1 MYDEEIKRELKDQK
15 GTSEIVTEDDD
26 KFSVTNDGSNEG
38 KNMDGEVKENLVN
51 EVDENIGAETV
62 EGVSDKA
69 KDEFIEQ
76 DGEVVGQEELDKV
89 KGELSSLTESY
100 ARLQAEYANYRR
112 RNQEEKETIGL
123 FANEKIMTDMITV
136 LDNMERALDSFD
148 DKEDP
153 HFKGVDLVYKGLKD
167 ALNKYGMKEIEADIG
182 TDFDPNFHMAVMQEQ
197 VDGMDAGK
205 IVVVLQKG
213 YILGNKVIRATMVK
227 VSQ

>member
-1 MYDEEIKRELKDQK
+1 MLKSHILTSGINQPRLRRSECMCDEKNTMDEEIKD
-15 GTSEIVTEDDD
+15 
-26 KFSVTNDGSNEG
+26 
-38 KNMDGEVKENLVN
+38 NL
-51 EVDENIGAETV
+51 GAEGV
-62 EGVSDKA
+62 EGDSDQE

-76 DGEVVGQEELDKV
+76 DGEVVGQDEQDEIDTV

-112 RNQEEKETIGL
+112 RTQEEKETIGL

-136 LDNMERALDSFD
+136 LDNMERALESFE

-153 HFKGVDLVYKGLKD
+153 HFKGVDLVCKGLKD
-167 ALNKYGMKEIEADIG
+167 TLDKYGMKEIEAEIG
-182 TDFDPNFHMAVMQEQ
+182 MDFDPNFHMAVMQEQ

-205 IVVVLQKG
+205 IAMILQKG

>member
-1 MYDEEIKRELKDQK
+1 MDEEIKD
-15 GTSEIVTEDDD
+15 
-26 KFSVTNDGSNEG
+26 
-38 KNMDGEVKENLVN
+38 NL
-51 EVDENIGAETV
+51 GAEGV
-62 EGVSDKA
+62 EGDSDQE

-76 DGEVVGQEELDKV
+76 DGEVVGQDEQDEIDTV

-112 RNQEEKETIGL
+112 RTQEEKETIGL

-136 LDNMERALDSFD
+136 LDNMERALESFE

-153 HFKGVDLVYKGLKD
+153 HFKGVDLVCKGLKD
-167 ALNKYGMKEIEADIG
+167 TLDKYGMKEIEAEIG
-182 TDFDPNFHMAVMQEQ
+182 MDFDPNFHMAVMQEQ

-205 IVVVLQKG
+205 IAMILQKG